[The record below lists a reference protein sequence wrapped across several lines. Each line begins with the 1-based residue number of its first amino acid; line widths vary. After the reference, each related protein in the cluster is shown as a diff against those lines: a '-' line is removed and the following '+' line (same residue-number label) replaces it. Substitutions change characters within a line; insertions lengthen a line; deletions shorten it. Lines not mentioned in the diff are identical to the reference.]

1 MEIKHPSPPLG
12 LLLRLL
18 DQRFSSL
25 CAARLEKISLSLSE
39 MTTLSMIHGNPGVR
53 VTDLSESLWIKA
65 PNVSKIINR
74 LEDGGFIRREPN
86 REDGRAVS
94 MSLTPKGVRAVDYG
108 RKVAQDVEREALH
121 GLGAVDAEQFRAFVV
136 TALANLGPEG
146 ADTAR
151 SSRQLLLT

>member
-25 CAARLEKISLSLSE
+25 CAARLADIRLSLSE

-86 REDGRAVS
+86 RDDGRAVS
-94 MSLTPKGVRAVDYG
+94 MSLTPKGVRAVEYG
-108 RKVAQDVEREALH
+108 RKVAKDVEREALQ
-121 GLGAVDAEQFRAFVV
+121 GLSASDAERFREFVV
-136 TALANLGPEG
+136 TALANLGPDV
-146 ADTAR
+146 ADADR
-151 SSRQLLLT
+151 ASRQLLLT